1 MFEKTSDYTELLLN
15 LSVIDQDGLVYHLVY
30 DIPEE
35 DFDVERGGQVEIIG
49 WLYQYYNSELK
60 DETFALLKKNV
71 KITKER
77 IPAVTQL
84 FTPDWIV
91 RYMVENSLGRLWV
104 EGHPN
109 DSLKAGW
116 KYYLEEAEQEPE
128 VKAKLAEIRV
138 EYAKLNPEDIKMIEN
153 CTTSLIRVAA
163 A

>member
-49 WLYQYYNSELK
+49 WLYQYYNTEPK
-60 DETFALLKKNV
+60 NEAFAKKGR
-71 KITKER
+71 ITKEEV
-77 IPAVTQL
+77 PAVTQL